1 MHQHDSR
8 FSGGEPADE
17 LVLVCDVGDEEAAVA
32 FVFAVVTD
40 AAALCWECADHV
52 EAGFAGA
59 DELVPEKGT
68 PATLEVV
75 LVYMRGGKGGS
86 LRGTR

>member
-8 FSGGEPADE
+8 FSGGEPSNE

-40 AAALCWECADHV
+40 AATLCWESADHV
-52 EAGFAGA
+52 EAGFTGA
-59 DELVPEKGT
+59 DELVPEKGA
-68 PATLEVV
+68 PAALEVV
-75 LVYMRGGKGGS
+75 LVYMRGRGG
-86 LRGTR
+86 GG